1 MAQVLIRNLDDRAV
15 DVHRDRARAKG
26 RSLEA
31 ELREVVSSTSRLTP
45 KERVALVLEM
55 QERSRAAMVP
65 GVPQTPGWILI
76 REDRD
81 SDDR

>member
-15 DVHRDRARAKG
+15 EVHRERARAKG

-31 ELREVVSSTSRLTP
+31 ELREVVTERARLTP
-45 KERVALVLEM
+45 EERVALVRAM
-55 QERSRAAMVP
+55 QERGQAAMVP
-65 GVPQTPGWILI
+65 GVPQTPGWVLI